1 MNRHELGI
9 IGPTVCWYKVITARA
24 TSARALGVCRLR
36 GSLYGTSKSALSC
49 AGAADLLGFTRF
61 AFLQMRLPL
70 LGGSTCREC

>member
-24 TSARALGVCRLR
+24 TSARALGVCWLR
-36 GSLYGTSKSALSC
+36 GSLYGTSKRERSRV
-49 AGAADLLGFTRF
+49 GAADPLGFTRF

-70 LGGSTCREC
+70 LGGSTCRGC